1 MSDVHWVWRPDLL
14 DRLQANLAV
23 MHNTALFQ

>member
-1 MSDVHWVWRPDLL
+1 VHWVWRPDLL